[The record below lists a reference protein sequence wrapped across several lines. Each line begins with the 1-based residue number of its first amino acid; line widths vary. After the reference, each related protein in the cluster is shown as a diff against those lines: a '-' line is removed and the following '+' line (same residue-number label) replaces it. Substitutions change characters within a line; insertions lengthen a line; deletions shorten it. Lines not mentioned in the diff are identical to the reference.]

1 MGQAAPAPYEVV
13 HMGHQ
18 HVARRPMFAG
28 SDGADDRY
36 NARTLRQWNPLM
48 LALAIAAAWVLVGL
62 CAYRGQSWG
71 DPPEPYTLV
80 ETLYV
85 MTQIITTVGYGEYHP
100 SQEGGYLFTALYVL
114 IAIVL
119 MASLGT
125 VLTDYIVKGH
135 SKIMSTALKDLH
147 FARLPDLDLDGNEGM
162 CGMSVSMPELSLE
175 SSAISVSMQE
185 LNPGTYA
192 FLRALLMWC
201 LCVLSGVVFF
211 CMFPGEEKSF
221 IEAFYMSV
229 MTTTTVGF
237 GDQVPATEEGRVF
250 TCIWMLVGTA
260 AFANMIANFSAAFL
274 AQRQLRKL
282 ERGDLTDITRD
293 ELFKRCHQ
301 EGDCNITR
309 ADFIL
314 FMMKDIGALNS
325 DMVDLFS
332 ANFDELDV
340 SKSGFLDPDCLER
353 LRRMRRVNS
362 KPGFLPRF
370 HTVH

>member
-1 MGQAAPAPYEVV
+1 MGQAASVPYELV
-13 HMGHQ
+13 HMSRQ
-18 HVARRPMFAG
+18 HLARRPMFAG
-28 SDGADDRY
+28 SDCADNGYSTGTPRM
-36 NARTLRQWNPLM
+36 WNPLM
-48 LALAIAAAWVLVGL
+48 LALAVAVAWVLVGL

-100 SQEGGYLFTALYVL
+100 SQAGGYLFTALYVL
-114 IAIVL
+114 TAIVL

-125 VLTDYIVKGH
+125 VLTDYVVKGH
-135 SKIMSTALKDLH
+135 NKIMSTALKDLH
-147 FARLPDLDLDGNEGM
+147 FARLPDLDLDGNEGI
-162 CGMSVSMPELSLE
+162 CGMSIPMPALSLGNSAVSFSMSELS
-175 SSAISVSMQE
+175 
-185 LNPGTYA
+185 PGTYA
-192 FLRALLMWC
+192 FLRALLIWLM
-201 LCVLSGVVFF
+201 CVLAGVIFF
-211 CMFPGEEKSF
+211 CTFPGEEKSF

-293 ELFKRCHQ
+293 ELFKSCHP
-301 EGDCNITR
+301 EGDYNISR

-325 DMVDLFS
+325 DMVDLLS

-340 SKSGFLDPDCLER
+340 SKSGFLDPDCLEGV
-353 LRRMRRVNS
+353 RRMRRPNS
-362 KPGFLPRF
+362 KPGLLPRF